1 MKAEI
6 EALTKRQTWEV
17 LPRSSVSKGDLI
29 VPGTLVFKC
38 NRRLDGSFQKFKSRR
53 VRDDVEGRMSEG
65 NINTYSP
72 VIQYEVVINMAQ
84 TMMLHAAMRS
94 PQGYVRTEDWPMAM
108 DHAVWIY
115 NHLPRMDSGASPEEL
130 WTRSNTV
137 TSRLLSDCHVWGS
150 PTYVLEPKL
159 HKSGVKIPKW
169 RPRSRRGVNMG
180 FSPRHSTMV
189 ALVLNLVTSTVTP
202 QFHVVFDDMF
212 SAATWND
219 PSEIW
224 G

>member
-1 MKAEI
+1 
-6 EALTKRQTWEV
+6 
-17 LPRSSVSKGDLI
+17 
-29 VPGTLVFKC
+29 
-38 NRRLDGSFQKFKSRR
+38 
-53 VRDDVEGRMSEG
+53 
-65 NINTYSP
+65 
-72 VIQYEVVINMAQ
+72 
-84 TMMLHAAMRS
+84 
-94 PQGYVRTEDWPMAM
+94 MAM

-159 HKSGVKIPKW
+159 QKSGVKIPKW

-189 ALVLNLVTSTVTP
+189 ALVLNLVTSTITP

-212 SAATWND
+212 SAVTSND

-224 G
+224 GRLIDCASFRLNALVDDDADVEIHDEWRNMDE